1 MKLFENGC
9 LVQLSVS
16 VWGGRIKLPST
27 LLQVDADP
35 SLIRATKYLV
45 DRSCLKPVEEV
56 RHQARTFLY
65 NKTLPFPVPGV
76 LFIPKSL
83 LGEVD
88 ETFQGYQKVFE
99 NKVTEFA
106 ENYDLFMNT
115 AKLRLNG
122 LFNPNDYPADIRAK
136 FSFAWRFLVID
147 APGKSGVLTPEIY
160 NREKESFQRT
170 IKEFQEL
177 AMTTLRVRFAE
188 MVDHMVDR
196 LSGEKKVFRDSMIN
210 NIRDFLND
218 FEKLNISNDA
228 ALGEQVERC
237 RSILS
242 GVDPSTLRSDQGFR
256 KEIAKNIASVQGAL
270 DGMMIERPKRKI
282 RLNVEKEAVRED
294 RLSA

>member
-65 NKTLPFPVPGV
+65 NKTLPFPIPGV

-83 LGEVD
+83 LTEVD

-106 ENYDLFMNT
+106 GNYDLFMNT

-122 LFNPNDYPADIRAK
+122 LFNRNDYPTDIRSR
-136 FSFAWRFLVID
+136 FSFTWRFLVID

-160 NREKESFQRT
+160 NREKENFQQT
-170 IKEFQEL
+170 IREFQEM
-177 AMTTLRVRFAE
+177 AVTTLRVRFAE
-188 MVDHMVDR
+188 LVDHMVDR
-196 LSGEKKVFRDSMIN
+196 LSGKKKIFRDSMVD
-210 NIRDFLND
+210 NIRHFLSD
-218 FEKLNISNDA
+218 FEKLNISDDTELA
-228 ALGEQVERC
+228 EQVERC
-237 RSILS
+237 RAILS
-242 GVDPSTLRSDQGFR
+242 GVDPNALRSDLSIR
-256 KEIAKNIASVQGAL
+256 KEIAKNITSVQDTL
-270 DGMMIERPKRKI
+270 DGMMIDRPKRKI
-282 RLNVEKEAVRED
+282 RLAHTREKTHED

>member
-16 VWGGRIKLPST
+16 IWGGKIKLPST

-65 NKTLPFPVPGV
+65 NKTLPFPIPGV

-83 LGEVD
+83 LTEVD
-88 ETFQGYQKVFE
+88 ETFQGYQKVFG

-106 ENYDLFMNT
+106 GNYDLFMNK

-122 LFNPNDYPADIRAK
+122 LFNRNDYPSDILAK

-147 APGKSGVLTPEIY
+147 APGKNGVLTPEIY
-160 NREKESFQRT
+160 NREKENFQQT
-170 IKEFQEL
+170 IREFQEM
-177 AMTTLRVRFAE
+177 AVTTLRVRFAE
-188 MVDHMVDR
+188 LVDHMVDR
-196 LSGEKKVFRDSMIN
+196 LSGEKKIFRDSMVD
-210 NIRDFLND
+210 NIRNFLSD
-218 FEKLNISNDA
+218 FEKLNISDDA
-228 ALGEQVERC
+228 ELAVQVERC
-237 RSILS
+237 RAILS
-242 GVDPSTLRSDQGFR
+242 GVDPNALRSDLGIR
-256 KEIAKNIASVQGAL
+256 KEISKNIASVQDTL
-270 DGMMIERPKRKI
+270 DGMMIDRPKRKI
-282 RLNVEKEAVRED
+282 RLVPSLEKSHED